1 MKSVVLTSAMLLAF
15 PAAGQDWSGH
25 WAGLS
30 IGYGTGTYQQGDV
43 EAAQIGVDVDVD
55 GPLVGL
61 RYERN
66 FQHGNWVYGFDAD
79 LSNGVN
85 GSQPQ
90 GTGAPYWSCT
100 VGDCVVDITALFT
113 LRGRYGWLLSPETL
127 AYGAAGLAAG
137 QVEGGIVGSLQ
148 EGSSTAVGFTVG
160 GGVSRMVGPNLQVF
174 GEINY
179 VDLGTLRFGIGDGF
193 ADDFDATGDFA
204 TIKIGASFRF

>member
-30 IGYGTGTYQQGDV
+30 LGYGAGTYHQGDF
-43 EAAQIGVDVDVD
+43 EADQAGVDVDVD

-66 FQHGNWVYGFDAD
+66 FQNGDHVFGFDVD

-85 GSQPQ
+85 GSRPQ
-90 GTGAPYWSCT
+90 GTGASWWSCI
-100 VGDCVVDITALFT
+100 VGDCAVDITAMLT
-113 LRGRYGWLLSPETL
+113 LRGRYGWLLSPETM

-137 QVEGGIVGSLQ
+137 RAEGGILDSLQ

-160 GGVSRMVGPNLQVF
+160 GGVSRMVGPNLQIF
-174 GEINY
+174 GEVNY
-179 VDLGTLRFGIGDGF
+179 VDLGTLHFGIGDSY
-193 ADDFDATGDFA
+193 DDVFDAKGDFA